1 MFFLASYS
9 EDFSDKPT
17 LSKLP
22 VWHPDFGKTVDF
34 DNFILDN
41 VAKKKISKL
50 NSVTAEIVM
59 RDLYRTHYGIFD
71 HSVNSN
77 RNPLSSSLLHE
88 SERFDYEGKLEG
100 LFKSYLDKQVNELF
114 KMSLLDYLK
123 LPSYM
128 SGIIRKICD
137 SELTKKTSI
146 LNNIENSLNKEK
158 K

>member
-9 EDFSDKPT
+9 EDFQDKPT

-22 VWHPDFGKTVDF
+22 IWHPNFGKTINF
-34 DNFILDN
+34 DDFILNN
-41 VAKKKISKL
+41 VSKLPKL
-50 NSVTAEIVM
+50 NSVSSEIVM
-59 RDLYRTHYGIFD
+59 RDLYKKHYGIFNSD
-71 HSVNSN
+71 VNVS
-77 RNPLSSSLLHE
+77 RNPLTSSMLHDVE
-88 SERFDYEGKLEG
+88 KFDYEGKLEG
-100 LFKSYLDKQVNELF
+100 LFKSYIDKQVNELF

-137 SELTKKTSI
+137 GELTKKSTI